1 MRTAGILILILA
13 DFNFSIYLGI
23 LLIFKFYQKLFIHN
37 QWKNNT
43 NTAFLSP
50 NFRSLWF
57 IFIYLFIFIPS
68 SEINVLHS
76 RNSIKLFL

>member
-43 NTAFLSP
+43 NTAFSFTQLP
-50 NFRSLWF
+50 FF
-57 IFIYLFIFIPS
+57 VIYFYLFIYFYSFFRNKCS
-68 SEINVLHS
+68 SQP
-76 RNSIKLFL
+76 